1 MNHRFRAPRAPLFC
15 LLLAGMTS
23 AFASPPVSIEFEAP
37 FANDGQPLL
46 DESGW
51 EVLIEL
57 TMREDEY
64 IGFFVEPDFP
74 TNSDD
79 GWLVFDDPDECF
91 SHWSQE
97 PPPDCFFELYGGDR
111 EAIPDDETYIEFHTG
126 INKAGA
132 EPNSF
137 TKPDLTAL
145 LTDSAGAGP
154 PFFEQ
159 FTGDEP
165 LPIIVPTGPYT
176 GADVEDGYGFGTDDL
191 IPGLV
196 LLSNAGPGIAYSVD
210 IGTGLSAFEKPVPL
224 VLRNLAGFVTAVS
237 YELSDYKRFKGKGKK
252 SGEEIFVTKIMLSML
267 VPPNLVRNILAIDN
281 CVGEPAGDAGNCNGA
296 PQYRVDG
303 SEDVQTGSIGQSARQ
318 LSAAV
323 MAETDF
329 TLSAYLVSGRAK
341 ALLVDLDGDGHVD
354 IEDAKLDPDVK
365 VLSKEVSVTVSQFE
379 TFECGDSGANFFL
392 SDLDSNGKVTAE
404 ECP

>member
-1 MNHRFRAPRAPLFC
+1 MKTLHRHLPAC
-15 LLLAGMTS
+15 LAAVLAIGLGVS
-23 AFASPPVSIEFEAP
+23 HASPPVSIEFEAP
-37 FANDGQPLL
+37 FADDGQPLL

-51 EVLIEL
+51 ELLIEL
-57 TMREDEY
+57 TIREDEG

-79 GWLVFDDPDECF
+79 GWLVLDDPDECF
-91 SHWSQE
+91 SHWSRE
-97 PPPDCFFELYGGDR
+97 PPPACFFELYGGDPG
-111 EAIPDDETYIEFHTG
+111 AIPDDETYIEFYTG
-126 INKAGA
+126 INQAGA
-132 EPNSF
+132 EPNFF

-145 LTDSAGAGP
+145 LTNSAGAGS

-159 FTGDEP
+159 FTGGEP